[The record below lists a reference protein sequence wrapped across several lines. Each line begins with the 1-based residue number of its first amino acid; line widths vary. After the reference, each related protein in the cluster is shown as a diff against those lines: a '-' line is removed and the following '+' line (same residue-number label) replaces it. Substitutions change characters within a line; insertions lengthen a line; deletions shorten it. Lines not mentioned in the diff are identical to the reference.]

1 MADVVALI
9 DGFNLYH
16 ALDGRSHYGGG
27 YPYHKYKWI
36 DYSELARCFV
46 PRSDWLVEVVLFTAS
61 PPWPGADGK
70 RKRQAALIDANRDLG
85 VLVVW
90 GRFRPVDKVCTLEV
104 PHARIVYPT
113 YEEKRTDVAI
123 AVGLVGRA
131 YRKAYDKAVIISG
144 DSDLIPAI
152 QEAKT
157 AHPNGAI
164 ISVVPIEHRGQAL
177 KNEVDLQ
184 IAMKAKHLA
193 ASRLPDP
200 FTLRSGQVVHCP
212 QSWKP

>member
-36 DYSELARCFV
+36 DYSALASCFV
-46 PRSDWLVEVVLFTAS
+46 PKSDRLVEVVLFTAS
-61 PPWPGADGK
+61 APWPGADGK
-70 RKRQAALIDANRDLG
+70 RKRHSVLIEANKDLG

-90 GRFRPVDKVCTLEV
+90 GRFRPVDRVCKLEV
-104 PHARIVYPT
+104 PRATIIYPT

-131 YRKAYDKAVIISG
+131 YRKAYEKAVLISG
-144 DSDLIPAI
+144 DSDLIPAV
-152 QEAKT
+152 QEAKA
-157 AHPNGAI
+157 AHPGGAI
-164 ISVVPIEHRGQAL
+164 INVVPIEHRGQAL
-177 KNEVDLQ
+177 KNEVDTQ
-184 IAMKAKHLA
+184 IAMKERHLV
-193 ASRLPDP
+193 ASQLHDP
-200 FTLRSGQVVHCP
+200 FTLRSGRVVHCP